1 MNSTKIVISAMV
13 ALVVAS
19 SAFGA
24 AEGDLIE
31 ADKNA
36 MTLYRNGDKE
46 GAIRLWS
53 GCVPYLELYDPS
65 IKGADIVSLHL
76 AKAYY
81 DKLKDDRGNEELL
94 KKIVWYLSKAG
105 LYGDA
110 EVRDNVNSLITVINE
125 GEDGDIYKK
134 TLLGLVSDD
143 VKREVAA
150 RENLRSEKMKLEQKK
165 HEMDKKIAEA
175 EKGRADAEKH
185 QTEAEEELKKCREIL
200 AKEKHNTDE
209 AKREAGEAKKAIE
222 AAERTQKGLE
232 RQVQDLKVAGGRPNS
247 TLNEQM
253 KKFNEEK
260 NRLEEENKVLSQR
273 LARANSEVEA
283 MEKDRSR
290 AESRLA
296 DARVRIERLEK
307 TSNPNGDGEYYMP
320 IPAGFWRGLGCVSF
334 SPFNYFRSFPQTAS
348 LMAKDEGLVI
358 AFPAILV
365 WDTVYVA
372 TDVAMGVLDIVSLGW
387 FGNRM
392 YKDNLTPWFWE
403 RSNDFHKSSGS
414 TFEKD

>member
-1 MNSTKIVISAMV
+1 MNSTKIVVSAMI
-13 ALVVAS
+13 ALVMVS
-19 SAFGA
+19 TDLMS
-24 AEGDLIE
+24 AEGDLVA

-46 GAIRLWS
+46 GAIKLWS

-65 IKGADIVSLHL
+65 IKGADVVSLHL

-110 EVRDNVNSLITVINE
+110 EVRDNVNNLIAVINE

-134 TLLGLVSDD
+134 TLLRLVSDD
-143 VKREVAA
+143 VKREVAS
-150 RENLRSEKMKLEQKK
+150 RESLRSEKVKLEQKIRTI
-165 HEMDKKIAEA
+165 DKKIAEA

-185 QTEAEEELKKCREIL
+185 QMEAEEELKKCRDSL
-200 AKEKHNTDE
+200 AKEKHE
-209 AKREAGEAKKAIE
+209 ADAARKAKE
-222 AAERTQKGLE
+222 AAERQRDGLE
-232 RQVQDLKVAGGRPNS
+232 RQIQELKVTGGRTNG
-247 TLNEQM
+247 TLTDQMTKLNEEL
-253 KKFNEEK
+253 K
-260 NRLEEENKVLSQR
+260 RLEKEKDVLSQK
-273 LARANSEVEA
+273 LTRANSEIETI
-283 MEKDRSR
+283 EKDKSR
-290 AESRLA
+290 AEARLSE
-296 DARVRIERLEK
+296 ARVRIEKLEK
-307 TSNPNGDGEYYMP
+307 SANADDTGEYYMS
-320 IPAGFWRGLGCVSF
+320 IPAGFWRGLGVVSF

-348 LMAKDEGLVI
+348 LMEKDEGLVI

-365 WDTVYVA
+365 WDTAYVA
-372 TDVAMGVLDIVSLGW
+372 TDVAMGVLDMVSLGW

-403 RSNDFHKSSGS
+403 RSNNFHKSSGS